1 MGPIPPANSDATPVG
16 SNNGSTM
23 NLDGG
28 GPSHWQEQLAP
39 MDAEAT
45 LQDEVQ
51 NVVDAGDVHVGLM
64 QATRT
69 EARPIIALEKFP
81 VLEAVQAPTPA

>member
-1 MGPIPPANSDATPVG
+1 
-16 SNNGSTM
+16 
-23 NLDGG
+23 
-28 GPSHWQEQLAP
+28 